1 MMSMDLQDK
10 VVLVTGGSRGIGA
23 AIVRAMVKQGA
34 RVLLTY
40 HNRADAAADVMNTCA
55 KDQVASVAMDVSNR
69 EDVEHAFEVLN
80 QTWGQ
85 LDVVVNNAGYLKQT
99 PFQDITDDEWH
110 QTIDTNLQGVFLCSQ
125 IAGRI
130 FERQNRGGAVVN
142 ISSVGGQMGGTKA
155 PHYAASKAAVISMTK
170 STAKLFAPLGVRVN
184 AIAPGFIK
192 TDMYDHIVAQND
204 VKAILASIPLAR
216 VGLPEDVAHAAV
228 FLASDKASYIT
239 GHVLNVNGGQYLG
252 SGS

>member
-1 MMSMDLQDK
+1 MSMDLQDK

-23 AIVRAMVKQGA
+23 AIVRAMVEQGA
-34 RVLLTY
+34 RVMLTY

-55 KDQVASVAMDVSNR
+55 KDQVASVAMDVANR
-69 EDVEHAFEVLN
+69 KDVEHAFEVLH

-85 LDVVVNNAGYLKQT
+85 LDVLVNNAGYLKQT

-155 PHYAASKAAVISMTK
+155 PHYAASKAGVISMTK
-170 STAKLFAPLGVRVN
+170 STAKLFAPFGVRVN

-204 VKAILASIPLAR
+204 VQAILASIPLAR